1 MLVVLVLNILNKN
14 DLLHIE
20 SHYFV
25 SLRRLNCSDD
35 YVPSLFKVKCYLL
48 CHDYYSNWRHV
59 AVARITAC
67 SVMHPAVGI

>member
-1 MLVVLVLNILNKN
+1 MIFCILN
-14 DLLHIE
+14 LITSFRSGVSIVVMIE
-20 SHYFV
+20 
-25 SLRRLNCSDD
+25 
-35 YVPSLFKVKCYLL
+35 VPSLFKVKCHLL